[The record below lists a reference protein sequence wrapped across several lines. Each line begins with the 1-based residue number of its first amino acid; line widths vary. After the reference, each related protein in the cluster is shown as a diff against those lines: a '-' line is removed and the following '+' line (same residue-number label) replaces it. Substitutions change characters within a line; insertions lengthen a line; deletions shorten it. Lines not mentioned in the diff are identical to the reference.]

1 MMIST
6 YEFEKSC
13 LHVIIRFEA
22 GWLDI
27 YLTSPNIQCSNEVD
41 IVFQQVF
48 TLKIGSFYFVAT
60 FNSNIRHNMHFSV
73 LLINSS
79 SP

>member
-22 GWLDI
+22 GWFDI

-41 IVFQQVF
+41 IVFQQAF
-48 TLKIGSFYFVAT
+48 TLKIAT
-60 FNSNIRHNMHFSV
+60 FNSNIRHNMHFPV
-73 LLINSS
+73 LLIIIQVHKLK
-79 SP
+79 